1 MILFCKRAVKKRQY
15 SAKET
20 YNFIDP
26 TNCSQPVDDSSSKGW
41 ECHRLGTQRKNM
53 SLFCKRAVKKRQYCA
68 KETYDLIDRL
78 GTQAKGRN
86 VRAFFIML
94 GKYGVTQKNM
104 L

>member
-20 YNFIDP
+20 Y
-26 TNCSQPVDDSSSKGW
+26 S
-41 ECHRLGTQRKNM
+41 
-53 SLFCKRAVKKRQYCA
+53 
-68 KETYDLIDRL
+68 LIDRL
-78 GTQAKGRN
+78 GTQARCGN
-86 VRAFFIML
+86 VSAYFIML